1 MEKTGVRERDKLENR
16 ANAAAGAWLSTPVIP
31 ALHKAKA
38 RGLQAGAQSGQ
49 FSNFK
54 RPCLKIINKK
64 GLGMQLKVGT
74 RGSIPGTTKNT
85 QK

>member
-1 MEKTGVRERDKLENR
+1 MKQRKRIEDEMEKTGVRERDKLENR

-49 FSNFK
+49 FSDLSKTLPQN
-54 RPCLKIINKK
+54 
-64 GLGMQLKVGT
+64 
-74 RGSIPGTTKNT
+74 
-85 QK
+85 